1 MSQVTT
7 GHPPMLMGDC
17 NVDGVTVL
25 LLWICVGWPDAC
37 QGQTVSKLSGDGTA
51 QWQALKQMSKQ
62 NVQSTLASPQS
73 PPTSL
78 LLQLLWTRM

>member
-51 QWQALKQMSKQ
+51 Q
-62 NVQSTLASPQS
+62 
-73 PPTSL
+73 
-78 LLQLLWTRM
+78 